1 MHKILDAALDLL
13 QGGSEGLDGRG
24 GGLEGL
30 EDIMGGPGDHR
41 REKGSS
47 VAGDIGKSSL
57 QSEERPEKGFDH
69 GGQKQRDKGDR
80 NELN

>member
-24 GGLEGL
+24 DGLEGL
-30 EDIMGGPGDHR
+30 EDIVGGPGDHR

-47 VAGDIGKSSL
+47 VAGDI
-57 QSEERPEKGFDH
+57 
-69 GGQKQRDKGDR
+69 
-80 NELN
+80 